1 MWILLEEKR
10 IPYRVEK
17 INMRSY
23 GEKPPAFLRMVPNGL
38 LPAIMVDDRVITES
52 LDIMLYLDRSYSGD
66 NHPSMWPA
74 ESSPDYDRAG
84 RLMRLER
91 DLFTRWCNLLFRY
104 GGGSSRKRFEEG
116 LDAVNKELEVT
127 TGPWFLDQLSIVDLT
142 YITHIERM
150 CASVSYWS
158 GFKIR
163 GDGRWPAIEHWLTAF
178 ETLPSYMAT
187 KSDYYTHVRD
197 IPPQYGEPHPVD
209 GFEVMASRIDGSD
222 RTSWTLPLPPFQP
235 QTDVEPIESAID
247 PGEENA
253 RHEAAYK
260 LLRNIEAVAKFAL
273 RGAGQPGRKQFQVYI
288 LLNLSAM
295 HLILICYNF
304 D

>member
-1 MWILLEEKR
+1 MEEKR

-23 GEKPPAFLRMVPNGL
+23 GDKPPAFLRIVPNGL
-38 LPAIMVDDRVITES
+38 LPAIIVDGKVMTES

-66 NHPSMWPA
+66 NHPSMWPV
-74 ESSPDYDRAG
+74 ESTPEYDRAV

-91 DLFTRWCNLLFRY
+91 DLFGRWCNLLFRP
-104 GGGSSRKRFEEG
+104 GGGSGSSRKRFEEG
-116 LDAVNKELEVT
+116 LDAVNQELQIT
-127 TGPWFLDQLSIVDLT
+127 PGPWFLDQLSIVDLT

-150 CASVSYWS
+150 CASVAYWS

-163 GDGRWPAIEHWLTAF
+163 GDGRWPAIERWLTAF
-178 ETLPSYMAT
+178 ETLPSYLAT

-197 IPPQYGEPHPVD
+197 IPPQYGESYPVD

-235 QTDVEPIESAID
+235 QTDIEPVEAAIN
-247 PGEENA
+247 PGEESV

-260 LLRNIEAVAKFAL
+260 LLKNIEAVAKFAL
-273 RGAGQPGRKQFQVYI
+273 RGAGSPGKKQFQASQ
-288 LLNLSAM
+288 LKCSF
-295 HLILICYNF
+295 ICGMS
-304 D
+304 